1 MVMMMIMM
9 MMMMMM
15 MMVVVVVVVVVVMM
29 MMICEQEQIE
39 WAVQEGADFIVA
51 ETFSELG
58 EAKLALEAIQH
69 YGHGERSRQRI
80 LHSFV
85 WLPRRAACLRN
96 VGV

>member
-1 MVMMMIMM
+1 MGCSGGDRLHSGRAYSEVRRRTTTTTTMM
-9 MMMMMM
+9 MMMMT
-15 MMVVVVVVVVVVMM
+15 MM
-29 MMICEQEQIE
+29 MMICQQEQIE

-80 LHSFV
+80 
-85 WLPRRAACLRN
+85 
-96 VGV
+96 